1 MFSGAPRSYTASFGA
16 ATLGIVDERVLLV
29 EDDQVIR
36 DITARGLENSGFNVM
51 PEGDGRLALMRFR
64 DQPFDVVVLDL
75 MLPSLGGLEV
85 CRRIRQTSQVPLIM
99 LTARGETSD
108 VVIGLE
114 AGADDYVTK
123 PFDIEE
129 LVARI
134 RAVLRRGDPQAQ
146 AGKLQAGELEI
157 DEPAFKAYKRDVEL
171 ILSSTEFKLLVA
183 LVRNGGRVLTREI
196 LLSTVWDHDYLGDS
210 RLVDMAIKRLRKK
223 IEDDPSKPTLIQTV
237 RGVGYR
243 FEG

>member
-1 MFSGAPRSYTASFGA
+1 MFSDHPLNRSAGLVA
-16 ATLGIVDERVLLV
+16 ATLGVVDEHVLLV
-29 EDDQVIR
+29 EDDQAIR
-36 DITARGLENSGFNVM
+36 DITARGLENAGFKVM

-64 DQPFDVVVLDL
+64 DRPFDIVVLDL

-85 CRRIRQTSQVPLIM
+85 CRQIRQTSQVPLIM

-123 PFDIEE
+123 PFEIEE

-134 RAVLRRGDPQAQ
+134 RAILRRGDPHAHT
-146 AGKLQAGELEI
+146 GKLQIGDLEI
-157 DEPAFKAYKRDVEL
+157 DEPAFKAYKRGEEL
-171 ILSSTEFKLLVA
+171 ILSSTEFKLLAA
-183 LVRNGGRVLTREI
+183 LAKNRGRVLTREI
-196 LLSTVWDHDYLGDS
+196 LLNTVWDHDFLGDS

-223 IEDDPSKPTLIQTV
+223 IEDDPSKPTLIRTV

-243 FEG
+243 FEA

>member
-1 MFSGAPRSYTASFGA
+1 MA
-16 ATLGIVDERVLLV
+16 ATLGVVDEHVLLV
-29 EDDQVIR
+29 EDDQGIR
-36 DITARGLENSGFNVM
+36 DITARGLENSGFKVM

-64 DQPFDVVVLDL
+64 DQPFDIVVLDL

-85 CRRIRQTSQVPLIM
+85 CRQIRQMSQVPLIM

-108 VVIGLE
+108 VVIGFE

-123 PFDIEE
+123 PFEIEE

-134 RAVLRRGDPQAQ
+134 RAALRRGDPQAH
-146 AGKLQAGELEI
+146 AGKLLAGELEI
-157 DEPAFKAYKRDVEL
+157 DEPAFKAYKRGVEL
-171 ILSSTEFKLLVA
+171 VLSSTEFRLLAA
-183 LVRNGGRVLTREI
+183 LIGNRGRVLTREI

-223 IEDDPSKPTLIQTV
+223 IEDDPTKPALIQTV

-243 FEG
+243 FEA

>member
-1 MFSGAPRSYTASFGA
+1 MFSGGPRSCTGSLGA
-16 ATLGIVDERVLLV
+16 ATLGIVDEHVLLV
-29 EDDQVIR
+29 EDDQGIR
-36 DITARGLENSGFNVM
+36 DITARGLENSGFKVM

-64 DQPFDVVVLDL
+64 DQPFDIVVLDL

-85 CRRIRQTSQVPLIM
+85 CRRIRETSQVPLIM

-123 PFDIEE
+123 PFEIEE

-134 RAVLRRGDPQAQ
+134 RAVLRRGDPQAHT
-146 AGKLQAGELEI
+146 GKMQAGELEI
-157 DEPAFKAYKRDVEL
+157 DEPAFKAHKQGVEL
-171 ILSSTEFKLLVA
+171 ILSSTEFKLLAA
-183 LVRNGGRVLTREI
+183 LVRNRGRVLTREI

-243 FEG
+243 FEV

>member
-1 MFSGAPRSYTASFGA
+1 
-16 ATLGIVDERVLLV
+16 V
-29 EDDQVIR
+29 
-36 DITARGLENSGFNVM
+36 
-51 PEGDGRLALMRFR
+51 GR
-64 DQPFDVVVLDL
+64 Q
-75 MLPSLGGLEV
+75 
-85 CRRIRQTSQVPLIM
+85 
-99 LTARGETSD
+99 SD

-157 DEPAFKAYKRDVEL
+157 DEPAFKAHKRGEEL

-183 LVRNGGRVLTREI
+183 LGRNGGRVLTREI

-243 FEG
+243 FED

>member
-1 MFSGAPRSYTASFGA
+1 
-16 ATLGIVDERVLLV
+16 
-29 EDDQVIR
+29 
-36 DITARGLENSGFNVM
+36 M
-51 PEGDGRLALMRFR
+51 PEADGRLALMHFR
-64 DQPFDVVVLDL
+64 DQPFDIVVLDL

-134 RAVLRRGDPQAQ
+134 RAVLRRGDPHAQ
-146 AGKLQAGELEI
+146 AGKLQAGDLEI
-157 DEPAFKAYKRDVEL
+157 DEPAFKAYKRGEEL
-171 ILSSTEFKLLVA
+171 ILSSTEFKLLAA

-243 FEG
+243 FEV

>member
-1 MFSGAPRSYTASFGA
+1 MLSDGPLSCTAWRVT
-16 ATLGIVDERVLLV
+16 ATLGVVDEQVLLV
-29 EDDQVIR
+29 EDDQGIR
-36 DITARGLENSGFNVM
+36 DITARGLENSGFKVM

-64 DQPFDVVVLDL
+64 DRPFDIVVLDL

-85 CRRIRQTSQVPLIM
+85 CRQIRQVSQVPLIM

-123 PFDIEE
+123 PFEIEE

-134 RAVLRRGDPQAQ
+134 RAALRRGDPHGRT
-146 AGKLQAGELEI
+146 GKVQVGDLEI
-157 DEPAFKAYKRDVEL
+157 DEPAFKAHKRGDEL
-171 ILSSTEFKLLVA
+171 ILSSTEFKLLAA
-183 LVRNGGRVLTREI
+183 LAKNRGRVLTRAI
-196 LLSTVWDHDYLGDS
+196 LLNTVWDHDYLGDS

-243 FEG
+243 FEA

>member
-1 MFSGAPRSYTASFGA
+1 MLSDHPLNPSEGPVA
-16 ATLGIVDERVLLV
+16 ATLGVVDEHVLFV
-29 EDDQVIR
+29 EDDQAIR
-36 DITARGLENSGFNVM
+36 DITARGLENAGFKVM

-64 DQPFDVVVLDL
+64 DRPFDIVVLDL

-85 CRRIRQTSQVPLIM
+85 CRQIRQMSQVPLIM

-123 PFDIEE
+123 PFEIEE

-134 RAVLRRGDPQAQ
+134 RAVLRRGDPQAHT
-146 AGKLQAGELEI
+146 GKLQIGDLEI
-157 DEPAFKAYKRDVEL
+157 DEPAFKAYKRGEEL
-171 ILSSTEFKLLVA
+171 ILSSTEFKLLAA
-183 LVRNGGRVLTREI
+183 LAKNRGRVLTREI
-196 LLSTVWDHDYLGDS
+196 LLNTVWDHDYLGDS

-223 IEDDPSKPTLIQTV
+223 IEDDPSKPTLVQTV

-243 FEG
+243 FEA

>member
-1 MFSGAPRSYTASFGA
+1 MWLEP
-16 ATLGIVDERVLLV
+16 ATLRGVDEHVLLV
-29 EDDQVIR
+29 EDDRAIR
-36 DITARGLENSGFNVM
+36 DITKRGLENAGFKVT

-64 DQPFDVVVLDL
+64 DRPFDIIVLDL

-85 CRRIRQTSQVPLIM
+85 CREIRQTSQVPLIM
-99 LTARGETSD
+99 LTARGETAD

-123 PFDIEE
+123 PFEIEE
-129 LVARI
+129 LVARL
-134 RAVLRRGDPQAQ
+134 RAILRRGDARDY
-146 AGKLQAGELEI
+146 ADKLVVRDLEI
-157 DEPAFKAYKRDVEL
+157 DEPAFKAYKGEIEL
-171 ILSSTEFKLLVA
+171 ALSATEFKLLAA
-183 LVRNGGRVLTREI
+183 LVRNRGRVLTREI
-196 LLSTVWDHDYLGDS
+196 LLNTVWDHDYLGDS

>member
-1 MFSGAPRSYTASFGA
+1 VSFRA
-16 ATLGIVDERVLLV
+16 ATLEVVDERVLLV

-64 DQPFDVVVLDL
+64 DQPFDIVVLDL

-129 LVARI
+129 LVARL

-157 DEPAFKAYKRDVEL
+157 DEPAFKAYKRGVEL

-243 FEG
+243 FEV